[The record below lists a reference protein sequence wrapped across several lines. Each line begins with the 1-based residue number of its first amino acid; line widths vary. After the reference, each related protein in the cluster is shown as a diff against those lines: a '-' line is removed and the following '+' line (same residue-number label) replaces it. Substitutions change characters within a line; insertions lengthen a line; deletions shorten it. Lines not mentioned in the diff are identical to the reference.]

1 MVVVKL
7 QQVLLPLIQQV
18 VRDCSETPNFTND
31 ARNVKLVLELF
42 VCKSLQLLE
51 LLIFSSVT
59 TEFKSST
66 PPILMLESVSFS

>member
-1 MVVVKL
+1 
-7 QQVLLPLIQQV
+7 
-18 VRDCSETPNFTND
+18 
-31 ARNVKLVLELF
+31 LELF

-59 TEFKSST
+59 TEFKSTT